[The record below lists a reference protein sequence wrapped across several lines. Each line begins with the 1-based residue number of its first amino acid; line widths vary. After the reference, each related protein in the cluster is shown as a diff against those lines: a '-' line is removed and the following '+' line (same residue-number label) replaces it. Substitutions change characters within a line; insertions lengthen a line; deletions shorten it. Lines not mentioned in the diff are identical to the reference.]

1 MSARRTQAVLLPRRE
16 RRERRL
22 QPNRVVHYDTNNQDS
37 VHFMQIQPEPPGTE
51 SQSETTWR
59 GFSSRDRVLLVV
71 TVVVD
76 SLLSLYV
83 SALLITVIGLTW
95 AELGP
100 NSGAQVISLSSA
112 SSQSGVKLELVK
124 Y

>member
-1 MSARRTQAVLLPRRE
+1 
-16 RRERRL
+16 
-22 QPNRVVHYDTNNQDS
+22 
-37 VHFMQIQPEPPGTE
+37 MQIQPEPPGTE

>member
-1 MSARRTQAVLLPRRE
+1 MSARRTQALILPRRE
-16 RRERRL
+16 RRGVRL
-22 QPNRVVHYDTNNQDS
+22 QPNRAVHYDPNNQDS

-51 SQSETTWR
+51 SQSETTCR